1 MIGTLINPARSS
13 RAASALRPMMTDAA
27 MDYLSLM
34 GNMRFFCGGINLVW
48 GGIIRAANLLP
59 AVIFAAAA
67 SFPPIRF

>member
-13 RAASALRPMMTDAA
+13 RAASAAA